1 MRQARVR
8 RRGFPRPRGGA
19 SPRSGGRFSRATGD
33 QSRAVFRRAAPA
45 ARYTSPM
52 LAILGGLGAAFAWAT
67 ATLCSSRST
76 RMIGEGP
83 VLAWVMIVGLIAL
96 LPVLAA
102 GPGPGDVSTTD
113 LAWLVIGG
121 VGNAGGLLLV
131 YRGLRVGKVGVVAP
145 IASTEGAIAALIAIL
160 AGESLSAAVGLALVV
175 IVAGIVLSARPA
187 DDLER
192 GSEAHADTRAA
203 ALCGLG
209 AALAFGIS
217 LYGIGRLSGDLPA
230 AWILLPARLAGVIA
244 VALPLLAARRLTLT
258 RPALPFVVASG
269 LCEVLGFAYY
279 TVGAQHGIAIAAVLS
294 SQFAAIAAV
303 GAYLIFSERLA
314 RHQVA
319 GVAAILVGVA
329 VLSVLQA

>member
-1 MRQARVR
+1 
-8 RRGFPRPRGGA
+8 
-19 SPRSGGRFSRATGD
+19 
-33 QSRAVFRRAAPA
+33 
-45 ARYTSPM
+45 M

-83 VLAWVMIVGLIAL
+83 VLAWVMVVGLLAL
-96 LPVLAA
+96 LPVLVA
-102 GPGPGDVSTTD
+102 GPAPGHLTPAD

-131 YRGLRVGKVGVVAP
+131 YRGLRIGKVGVVAP
-145 IASTEGAIAALIAIL
+145 IASTEGAIAALVAIL

-175 IVAGIVLSARPA
+175 IVTGIVLSARPA
-187 DDLER
+187 EDETER
-192 GSEAHADTRAA
+192 DSEERADARAA

-209 AALAFGIS
+209 AALAFGVS

-244 VALPLLAARRLTLT
+244 VALPLLVTRRLTLS
-258 RPALPFVVASG
+258 RLALPFVVVSG
-269 LCEVLGFAYY
+269 LCEVLGFLSY
-279 TVGAQHGIAIAAVLS
+279 TAGAQHGIAIAAVLS
-294 SQFAAIAAV
+294 SQFAALAAV
-303 GAYLIFSERLA
+303 GAYLLFRERLV

-319 GVAAILVGVA
+319 GVAAIIVGVA
-329 VLSVLQA
+329 ALSLLQA

>member
-1 MRQARVR
+1 MWQARVPL
-8 RRGFPRPRGGA
+8 RGFPRPRGGA
-19 SPRSGGRFSRATGD
+19 SPRSGGRFSRATRD
-33 QSRAVFRRAAPA
+33 HSRAVFRRAAPA

-160 AGESLSAAVGLALVV
+160 AGESLSAAIGLALVV

-187 DDLER
+187 DDLEP

-258 RPALPFVVASG
+258 RPALPFVVVSG
-269 LCEVLGFAYY
+269 L
-279 TVGAQHGIAIAAVLS
+279 
-294 SQFAAIAAV
+294 
-303 GAYLIFSERLA
+303 
-314 RHQVA
+314 
-319 GVAAILVGVA
+319 
-329 VLSVLQA
+329 